1 MIPNR
6 TKAEIPRANIDLEND
21 TVRIALLKAT
31 TEYDA
36 DPDAHAFVDD
46 VLDGGPTGEE
56 LTDTNYSRQTLTG
69 TAVDQDD
76 GDDEAEWQAD
86 DVRFADLGG
95 SETVEAIL
103 LYKQVGGDDSTP
115 GDDPVIRIIDDEDVT
130 DLEADTDGG
139 DFEILWSDGGILG
152 AQ

>member
-6 TKAEIPRANIDLEND
+6 TKAELLRGDIDLASD
-21 TVRIALLKAT
+21 TVRIALLKAS

-36 DPDAHAFVDD
+36 DPAAHEFVDD
-46 VLDGGPTGEE
+46 VLDGGTTGEE
-56 LTDTNYSRQTLTG
+56 MTDSNYSRQTLTG
-69 TAVDQDD
+69 TTVNPDD
-76 GDDEAEWQAD
+76 TDDEAEWQAD

-115 GDDPVIRIIDDEDVT
+115 GDDPIIRIIDDDDVG
-130 DLEADTDGG
+130 DLEADTDGR
-139 DFEILWSDGGILG
+139 DFEILWSDDGILG

>member
-6 TKAEIPRANIDLEND
+6 TKAKLLRGDIDLVSD

-36 DPDAHAFVDD
+36 DPAAHEFVDD
-46 VLDGGPTGEE
+46 VLDGGTTGEE
-56 LTDTNYSRQTLTG
+56 LTDSNYSRQTVTG
-69 TAVDQDD
+69 TTVDQDD
-76 GDDEAEWQAD
+76 SDDEAEWQVN

-103 LYKQVGGDDSTP
+103 LYKQTGGDDSTP
-115 GDDPVIRIIDDEDVT
+115 GDDPIIRIIDDADVG

-139 DFEILWSDGGILG
+139 DFEIIWSDDGILG
-152 AQ
+152 AR

>member
-6 TKAEIPRANIDLEND
+6 TKAELLRGDIDLAAD
-21 TVRIALLKAT
+21 TVRIALLKAA

-36 DPDAHAFVDD
+36 DPAAHAFVDD

-69 TAVDQDD
+69 TTIDQDD
-76 GDDEAEWQAD
+76 PDDEAEWQAD

-115 GDDPVIRIIDDEDVT
+115 GDDPIIRIIDDEDVT

-139 DFEILWSDGGILG
+139 DFEILWSDDGILG
-152 AQ
+152 AR

>member
-6 TKAEIPRANIDLEND
+6 TKAEFPRANIDLEGD

-31 TEYDA
+31 TEYNT
-36 DPDAHAFVDD
+36 DPAAHEFVDD
-46 VLDGGPTGEE
+46 VLDGGTTGEE
-56 LTDTNYSRQTLTG
+56 LTDSNYSRQTLTG
-69 TAVDQDD
+69 TTVDQDD
-76 GDDEAEWQAD
+76 TDDEAEWQAD

-115 GDDPVIRIIDDEDVT
+115 GDDPIIRIIDDADVG

-139 DFEILWSDGGILG
+139 DFEIIWSDDGILG

>member
-6 TKAEIPRANIDLEND
+6 TKAELLRGDIDLASD
-21 TVRIALLKAT
+21 TARIALLKAS

-36 DPDAHAFVDD
+36 DPAAHEFVDD
-46 VLDGGPTGEE
+46 VLDGGTTGEE
-56 LTDTNYSRQTLTG
+56 LTDSNYSRQTVTG
-69 TAVDQDD
+69 TTVTPDD
-76 GDDEAEWQAD
+76 TDDEAEWQAD

-115 GDDPVIRIIDDEDVT
+115 GDDPIIRIIDDDDVT

-139 DFEILWSDGGILG
+139 DFEILWNDDGILG

>member
-6 TKAEIPRANIDLEND
+6 TKAELLRGDINLESE
-21 TVRIALLKAT
+21 TVRIALLKAS

-36 DPDAHAFVDD
+36 DPDAHEFVAD
-46 VLDGGPTGEE
+46 VLDGGATGEE

-69 TAVDQDD
+69 TTVDQDD
-76 GDDEAEWQAD
+76 TDDEAEWQAD
-86 DVRFADLGG
+86 DIRFADLGG
-95 SETVEAIL
+95 SEIVEAIL

-115 GDDPVIRIIDDEDVT
+115 GDDPIIRIIDDEDVT

-139 DFEILWSDGGILG
+139 DFEILWSDDGILG
-152 AQ
+152 AR

>member
-6 TKAEIPRANIDLEND
+6 TKAEFLRGDIDLASD
-21 TVRIALLKAT
+21 TVRIALLKAA

-36 DPDAHAFVDD
+36 DPAAHEFVND
-46 VLDGGPTGEE
+46 VLDGGTTGKE
-56 LTDTNYSRQTLTG
+56 LTDTNYSRQAVTG
-69 TAVDQDD
+69 TTVDQDD
-76 GDDEAEWQAD
+76 TDDEAEWQAD

-115 GDDPVIRIIDDEDVT
+115 GDDPIIRIIDDEDVG

-139 DFEILWSDGGILG
+139 DFEIIWSDDGILG

>member
-6 TKAEIPRANIDLEND
+6 TKAKLLRGDIDLVSD

-36 DPDAHAFVDD
+36 DPAAHEFVDD
-46 VLDGGPTGEE
+46 VLDGGTTGEE
-56 LTDTNYSRQTLTG
+56 LTDSNYSRQTVTG
-69 TAVDQDD
+69 TTVTPDD
-76 GDDEAEWQAD
+76 TDDEAEWQAD

-115 GDDPVIRIIDDEDVT
+115 GDDPIIRIIDDADVG

-139 DFEILWSDGGILG
+139 DFEIIWSDDGILG
-152 AQ
+152 AR